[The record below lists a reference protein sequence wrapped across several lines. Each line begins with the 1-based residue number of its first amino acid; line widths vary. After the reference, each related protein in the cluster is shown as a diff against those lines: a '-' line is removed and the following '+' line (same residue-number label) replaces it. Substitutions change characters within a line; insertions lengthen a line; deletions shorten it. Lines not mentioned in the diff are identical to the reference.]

1 MNQATD
7 AQNYRVKMVG
17 VVQPNVLIRVV
28 RLHQQEV
35 PKEVLHVVQDILR
48 VVMQRM
54 IVSVLTIRKV
64 GVINIKVNT
73 H

>member
-1 MNQATD
+1 
-7 AQNYRVKMVG
+7 MVG

-28 RLHQQEV
+28 RLHQQAV
-35 PKEVLHVVQDILR
+35 LNVVLHVVQDILR

>member
-1 MNQATD
+1 
-7 AQNYRVKMVG
+7 MVG

-28 RLHQQEV
+28 RLHQQAV
-35 PKEVLHVVQDILR
+35 LNVVLHVVQDILR

-54 IVSVLTIRKV
+54 IVSVLKTKKV

>member
-1 MNQATD
+1 
-7 AQNYRVKMVG
+7 MVG
-17 VVQPNVLIRVV
+17 VVQPNILIRVV

-35 PKEVLHVVQDILR
+35 PKEVFHVVQDILR